1 MSIPLL
7 CSDFFLMPSMH
18 EPGGISQLEAMAAGC
33 AVVARATG
41 GLRDT
46 VKPVMLQGDSV
57 EGSGFLFTDFTPWA
71 FYDAMKRASDFFRN
85 QGEAVFNRVRDNAEK
100 ATYFWDRP
108 AREYIETV
116 YDLTETIRM

>member
-1 MSIPLL
+1 
-7 CSDFFLMPSMH
+7 MH

-33 AVVARATG
+33 SVIARATG

-46 VKPVMLQGDSV
+46 VKPVTMQGDSV
-57 EGSGFLFTDFTPWA
+57 EGFGFLFTDFSPWA
-71 FYDAMKRASDFFRN
+71 FYDAMKRASDFFKSSDDIK
-85 QGEAVFNRVRDNAEK
+85 FNKVRENCEK
-100 ATYFWDRP
+100 ASYFWDRP